1 MKFDPEPAP
10 AEGLLSSVSPA
21 SQTLVRGLDVLEQ
34 VAAGPAA
41 LSAIARQLGLSRSTV
56 HRLATTLLE
65 RRYLNV
71 TPRRGYS
78 LGPKL
83 LELGFRAREQISL
96 VRLARPYLE
105 ALAAETGDV
114 AILAVRDGDDVLI
127 ADRAAGRRRVLPSVR
142 TGDRVKLDASALG
155 HALGLQPADMSGGAP
170 AAVVRSVSGADPA
183 PEIRT
188 IAAPVFGADGS
199 VRAALGIAAASV
211 YADRAHHDAAAAAVK
226 AAARA
231 MGAELGWQVS
241 APGSDAPVSG
251 SAARQLPDGLP
262 EGRGGGP
269 AASAEA
275 VAGSGVVSNF
285 DEGTRDRMG
294 GPKA

>member
-1 MKFDPEPAP
+1 MNFDPEPAP

-21 SQTLVRGLDVLEQ
+21 SQTLVRGLDVLEL
-34 VAAGPAA
+34 VASGPAA
-41 LSAIARQLGLSRSTV
+41 LSAISRQLGLSRSTV

-65 RRYLNV
+65 RRYLNM

-114 AILAVRDGDDVLI
+114 AVLAVRDGDDALI
-127 ADRAAGRRRVLPSVR
+127 ADRAAGGRRVLPSVR
-142 TGDRVKLDASALG
+142 AGDRVRLDVSALG
-155 HALGLQPADMSGGAP
+155 HALGMRAADISGSAP
-170 AAVVRSVSGADPA
+170 AAVVHSTSGHDPA

-188 IAAPVFGADGS
+188 IAAPVFGADGT

-211 YADRAHHDAAAAAVK
+211 YADRAHHDAAAAAVNE
-226 AAARA
+226 AARA
-231 MGAELGWQVS
+231 LGAELGWRVQAAPS
-241 APGSDAPVSG
+241 AAGAG
-251 SAARQLPDGLP
+251 AARQLPDSST
-262 EGRGGGP
+262 ESRGGQYVG
-269 AASAEA
+269 
-275 VAGSGVVSNF
+275 
-285 DEGTRDRMG
+285 
-294 GPKA
+294 

>member
-1 MKFDPEPAP
+1 
-10 AEGLLSSVSPA
+10 LLSSVSPA

-114 AILAVRDGDDVLI
+114 AILAVRDGDDVVI

-155 HALGLQPADMSGGAP
+155 HALGLQPADIAGGAP
-170 AAVVRSVSGADPA
+170 AAVVRSVSGHDPA

-188 IAAPVFGADGS
+188 IAAPVFGADGA

-211 YADRAHHDAAAAAVK
+211 YADRAHHDAAAAAVRE
-226 AAARA
+226 AARA
-231 MGAELGWQVS
+231 LGAELGWRVAGAACE
-241 APGSDAPVSG
+241 APAGG
-251 SAARQLPDGLP
+251 GAARQLPDDSD

-269 AASAEA
+269 VIAAGGR
-275 VAGSGVVSNF
+275 AGGSLVTHL